1 MLKRRWFII
10 LAKILFKS
18 LKVSKE
24 RIKMK
29 KYLISENG
37 NFYKA
42 NLHCHS
48 TFSDGKFTPEQIK
61 KAYMDK
67 GYSIVA
73 FTDHNVFVPHPE
85 LNEEGFLALH
95 GFESDVT
102 EPPREEWPYRKTCH
116 MCFIA
121 YEPDNYLHPFWHRS
135 KYLGKGA
142 IDHRDEVK
150 FDESKPDFERIY
162 TAECI
167 SDMVR
172 LGKEGGFF
180 VTYNHPRW
188 SLETYA
194 EYMNYEGID
203 AMEIYNHGCVVM
215 GYHDYNSVVYDEML
229 RGGKRIYCLATDDN
243 HTIDRDAFGGF
254 VMIKAEKLE
263 YKAVTDAIKRG
274 DFYASTGPEIKSIWY
289 DTETQ
294 TLHVDC
300 SEAKKVIF
308 STGIRRQGQVLGKPY
323 TTQPEFKLN
332 GNEIY
337 VRVTVI
343 DEEGRTADTNAYF
356 LDELNRI

>member
-1 MLKRRWFII
+1 M
-10 LAKILFKS
+10 
-18 LKVSKE
+18 
-24 RIKMK
+24 IKH
-29 KYLISENG
+29 LISENG

-48 TFSDGKFTPEQIK
+48 TFSDGKFTPEEIK

-73 FTDHNVFVPHPE
+73 YTDHDVYIPHPE
-85 LNEEGFLALH
+85 LNEENFLALH
-95 GFESDVT
+95 GFEVEIN
-102 EPPREEWPYRKTCH
+102 EPARPEWPVTKTCH
-116 MCFIA
+116 MCFVA
-121 YEPDNYLHPFWHRS
+121 YDPDNHIHPLWHRS
-135 KYLGKGA
+135 KYLFRGA
-142 IDHRDEVK
+142 LDHKNEVR
-150 FDESKPDFERIY
+150 FDESKPDYEREY
-162 TAECI
+162 TAERI
-167 SDMVR
+167 SDMVKV
-172 LGKEGGFF
+172 GKENGFF

-194 EYMNYEGID
+194 EYMGYEGID
-203 AMEIYNHGCVVM
+203 AMEIYNHGCVVG

-263 YKAVTDAIKRG
+263 YKTITDAIKRG
-274 DFYASTGPEIKSIWY
+274 DFYSSTGPEIKSIRY

-294 TLHVDC
+294 ILHVDC

-308 STGIRRQGQVLGKPY
+308 STGIRRQGVINGKPY
-323 TTQPEFKLN
+323 TDSAEFKLK
-332 GNEIY
+332 GNENY

-356 LDELNRI
+356 LDELNNG

>member
-1 MLKRRWFII
+1 
-10 LAKILFKS
+10 
-18 LKVSKE
+18 
-24 RIKMK
+24 MK

-48 TFSDGKFTPEQIK
+48 TYSDGKCTPEEIK

-73 FTDHNVFVPHPE
+73 YTDHDVYIPHPE
-85 LNEEGFLALH
+85 LNDEGFLALN
-95 GFESDVT
+95 GFEVEINDPASPEKAAT
-102 EPPREEWPYRKTCH
+102 KTCH

-121 YEPDNYLHPFWHRS
+121 YDPDNHIHPLWHRS
-135 KYLGKGA
+135 KYLFRGA
-142 IDHRDEVK
+142 LDHKDEVR
-150 FDESKPDFERIY
+150 FDENKPDYEREY
-162 TAECI
+162 TAERI
-167 SDMVR
+167 SDMIRV
-172 LGKEGGFF
+172 GKENGFF

-194 EYMNYEGID
+194 EYMKYEGIN

-263 YKAVTDAIKRG
+263 YKTVTDAIRRG
-274 DFYASTGPEIKSIWY
+274 DFYSSTGPEIKSVWY

-294 TLHVDC
+294 ILHVDC
-300 SEAKKVIF
+300 SEAKKVIL
-308 STGIRRQGQVLGKPY
+308 STGIRRQGIIKGKPDVASA
-323 TTQPEFKLN
+323 EFKLN
-332 GNEIY
+332 GNEVY

-356 LDELNRI
+356 LDELNKA